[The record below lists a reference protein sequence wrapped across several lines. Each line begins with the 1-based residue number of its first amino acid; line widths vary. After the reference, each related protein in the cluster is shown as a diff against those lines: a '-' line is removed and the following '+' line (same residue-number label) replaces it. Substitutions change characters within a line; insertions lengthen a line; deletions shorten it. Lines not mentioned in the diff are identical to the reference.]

1 MLSQATATTTTDPG
15 RLRRKTRDRRMIDSP
30 SHRSFPSLAPALALA
45 VALGAFAALA
55 PPAAAAAPADAAAA
69 DAAATGAAHGLP
81 VQLSAGAPSPAP
93 GGGWRRVP
101 IWGADVRSLAAAPD
115 DLDTVFAGTSG
126 GHVYVTRDGGRSWD
140 DAGASLPLPGWVVS
154 DLLFDPERPGR
165 LWAALWGVWGSG
177 QVVVSDDG
185 GQTWL
190 GRGDDLSASQVYT
203 LAAVPGRP
211 DRLYAGTLSGVWA
224 TDDAGLSWRRL
235 TSNLPE
241 VHKVTSLL
249 VGPDPGTVIA
259 GTWERAYRSDDGG
272 RTWRGIFDGMIL
284 DSEVFSLTPVAG
296 RPGEIWAS
304 TCGWVYQTLDGGGSW
319 KRYQEGF
326 EQRRTPSFEA
336 LPGGRLLAGT
346 VQGLHVSDDG
356 GRRWRRTGPKDV
368 AIHDVEHHPRR
379 PERVFLATEGSGVW
393 VSNDGGTTLE
403 RAARGMTNVHAA
415 AMARAGD
422 ALLVAVNH
430 AGPASG
436 IYSSRDG
443 GRTFAHGGSTL
454 PTVLG
459 MTVHGPSVYAATEK
473 GLWERSGDAWRRI
486 GEVGEGRVEQVVSE
500 GGRLVARTADA
511 LWELDGLRFRK
522 VPYAHGLPRSATL
535 AGGAVWVT
543 DREALYRL
551 TSAANDTVA
560 APFPGGEVERFAD
573 GLLLSGKGGA
583 YFRPAAGA
591 TSWVRLADGPARALA
606 TGDARYPAL
615 VLTAEGLAL
624 AEAGTGR
631 LHPVDFP
638 FRTYLVSSA
647 AVLGGRL
654 LVGTAGQGLLWT
666 ELPPAAEGPL
676 GR

>member
-1 MLSQATATTTTDPG
+1 MSHPSP
-15 RLRRKTRDRRMIDSP
+15 LRALP
-30 SHRSFPSLAPALALA
+30 LLALA
-45 VALGAFAALA
+45 VAVCAVCA
-55 PPAAAAAPADAAAA
+55 PASAIAAPADAAAA
-69 DAAATGAAHGLP
+69 AGPAGLP
-81 VQLSAGAPSPAP
+81 LQLSPGAPSPA
-93 GGGWRRVP
+93 GAAGSGWRRAP

-115 DLDTVFAGTSG
+115 DPDTIFAGTSG
-126 GHVYVTRDGGRSWD
+126 GHVYVSRDGGKRWD

-165 LWAALWGVWGSG
+165 LWAALWGIWGSG

-185 GQTWL
+185 GTTWL

-249 VGPDPGTVIA
+249 VGPGPDTVIA

-272 RTWRGIFDGMIL
+272 TTWRGIFEGMIL
-284 DSEVFSLTPVAG
+284 DSEVFSLTPTG

-304 TCGWVYQTLDGGGSW
+304 TCGWVYQTLDGGHKW
-319 KRYQEGF
+319 TRYKEGF

-336 LPGGRLLAGT
+336 LPSGRLMAGT
-346 VQGLHVSDDG
+346 VEGLHVSDDG
-356 GRRWRRTGPKDV
+356 GRHWRRVGPKNV

-393 VSNDGGTTLE
+393 VSHDGGSTLE

-415 AMARAGD
+415 AMVRSGD

-436 IYSSRDG
+436 VYGSRDG
-443 GRTFAHGGSTL
+443 GRTFSHGGADL
-454 PTVLG
+454 PTVLA
-459 MTVHGPSVYAATEK
+459 MAVHGPGVYAATEK

-500 GGRLVARTADA
+500 DGRLVARTVDA
-511 LWELDGLRFRK
+511 LWELDGPRFRK
-522 VPYAHGLPRSATL
+522 VPYAHGAPRSAAL

-551 TSAANDTVA
+551 TAAANDTVA
-560 APFPGGEVERFAD
+560 APFPGGELERFAD
-573 GLLLSGKGGA
+573 GLVLSGQGGA
-583 YFRPAAGA
+583 FFRPAAGA
-591 TSWVRLADGPARALA
+591 ASWVRLSDGPARALA

-615 VLTAEGLAL
+615 LVTADGLAL

-638 FRTYLVSSA
+638 FRPYLVSSA
-647 AVLGGRL
+647 AVLLGRL

-666 ELPPAAEGPL
+666 ELPAREGAAGDEPAP
-676 GR
+676 